1 MRLIRYY
8 RGLAVKI
15 IKLQKVSKSSYR
27 CPITLY
33 HDQQA
38 ILNIISGHQKIT
50 ADDSDFQS
58 LVLL

>member
-1 MRLIRYY
+1 MGLIRYY

-33 HDQQA
+33 MYNDQQV
-38 ILNIISGHQKIT
+38 ILSHQKFA

>member
-1 MRLIRYY
+1 MGLIRYY

-27 CPITLY
+27 CPITLH
-33 HDQQA
+33 HDQRV
-38 ILNIISGHQKIT
+38 ILSHQKFT

-58 LVLL
+58 LALL